1 MLGNFFRKR
10 LGELLELDAKEFATF
25 IAALY
30 ILDREK
36 IEKYYDKHLEVNIHD
51 ILMIG
56 KSTME
61 QAIENIYNRRDFI
74 ISSDI
79 IKNILEGEE
88 LK

>member
-1 MLGNFFRKR
+1 
-10 LGELLELDAKEFATF
+10 
-25 IAALY
+25 
-30 ILDREK
+30 
-36 IEKYYDKHLEVNIHD
+36 
-51 ILMIG
+51 MIG

-61 QAIENIYNRRDFI
+61 QTIENIYNKKDFI